1 MVRALQPYIVTSWH
15 GHRNDPDLPEAVQTV
30 WQEKFS
36 AGHKTR
42 PREVQKTFEPRS
54 PEEHRQRQSNVDIAI
69 LDSEGNVVH
78 WFDAFKHAGRGPA
91 AQTLAAYTAGE
102 IQFATSQL
110 ALTSRPRRVRP
121 VVLPD
126 LAGAPAVRILCTLED
141 DRMLAYSAPT
151 VEVVP
156 ITGTERELLAWSSKA
171 RTVDAAELKSWLS
184 QIYPP
189 GVMERTNPQTKEAYR
204 IESVEG
210 ALTLTPAGRRG
221 KHRLMIL
228 AGTITLTDEGS
239 KNFSEDHFSDGPFS
253 YDGKLEILL
262 AYPEGSDSFSGLRGV
277 FDGIYPR
284 LDRMHNQQRNI
295 PLRAA
300 LESIDTD
307 S

>member
-1 MVRALQPYIVTSWH
+1 
-15 GHRNDPDLPEAVQTV
+15 
-30 WQEKFS
+30 
-36 AGHKTR
+36 
-42 PREVQKTFEPRS
+42 
-54 PEEHRQRQSNVDIAI
+54 
-69 LDSEGNVVH
+69 VVH
-78 WFDAFKHAGRGPA
+78 WFDAFQHPGRGPGA
-91 AQTLAAYTAGE
+91 KTLAAYTAGE

-110 ALTSRPRRVRP
+110 ALTSRPRRARP

-141 DRMLAYSAPT
+141 DRMRAYSAPT

-156 ITGTERELLAWSSKA
+156 ITGAERELLAWSSKA
-171 RTVDAAELKSWLS
+171 RTVNAAQLKSWLA

-204 IESVEG
+204 IESVAG
-210 ALTLTPAGRRG
+210 ALTLTPAGTRG

-228 AGTITLTDEGS
+228 AGTITLTDEG
-239 KNFSEDHFSDGPFS
+239 DDYFS
-253 YDGKLEILL
+253 YDGALEILL
-262 AYPEGSDSFSGLRGV
+262 AYPEGSDSFSGLRGT
-277 FDGIYPR
+277 FEGIYPR
-284 LDRMHNQQRNI
+284 FDRMHNQQRNL

>member
-15 GHRNDPDLPEAVQTV
+15 GHREDPDLPAAVRTV
-30 WQEKFS
+30 WQEKFA
-36 AGHKTR
+36 AGHKPR
-42 PREVQKTFEPRS
+42 PRQLQTNFEPRS
-54 PEEHRQRQSNVDIAI
+54 PQEHRQRQSNVDIAI
-69 LDSEGNVVH
+69 LDPDGNLVH
-78 WFDAFKHAGRGPA
+78 SFDAFQHPGRGP
-91 AQTLAAYTAGE
+91 QTKTLAAYTAGE
-102 IQFATSQL
+102 IQFATSEL
-110 ALTSRPRRVRP
+110 GLTGRRRALRP
-121 VVLPD
+121 VDLPD

-156 ITGTERELLAWSSKA
+156 ITEGERELLSWSPEA
-171 RTVDAAELKSWLS
+171 RTLDAAALKSWLA

-210 ALTLTPAGRRG
+210 TLTLTPAGTRG
-221 KHRLMIL
+221 KHRFMMLR
-228 AGTITLTDEGS
+228 GTIGLTDEGEDY
-239 KNFSEDHFSDGPFS
+239 FSEDHFS

-262 AYPEGSDSFSGLRGV
+262 AYPQGSGDFSALRGV

-284 LDRMHNQQRNI
+284 FDRMHNRQRNI
-295 PLRAA
+295 PLRAVF
-300 LESIDTD
+300 ESIDTD

>member
-15 GHRNDPDLPEAVQTV
+15 GHREDPDLPAAVRTV
-30 WQEKFS
+30 WQEKFA
-36 AGHKTR
+36 AGHKPR
-42 PREVQKTFEPRS
+42 PRQLQTNFEPRS
-54 PEEHRQRQSNVDIAI
+54 PQEHRQRQSNVDIAI
-69 LDSEGNVVH
+69 LDPDGNLVH
-78 WFDAFKHAGRGPA
+78 SFDAFQHPGRGPQA
-91 AQTLAAYTAGE
+91 KTLAAYTAGE
-102 IQFATSQL
+102 IQFATSEL
-110 ALTSRPRRVRP
+110 GLTGRRRALRP
-121 VVLPD
+121 VDLPD

-156 ITGTERELLAWSSKA
+156 ITEGERELLSWSPEA
-171 RTVDAAELKSWLS
+171 RTLDAAALKSWLA

-210 ALTLTPAGRRG
+210 TLTLTPAGTRG
-221 KHRLMIL
+221 KHRFMMLR
-228 AGTITLTDEGS
+228 GTIGLTDEGEDY
-239 KNFSEDHFSDGPFS
+239 FSEDHFS

-262 AYPEGSDSFSGLRGV
+262 AYPQGSGDFSALRGV

-284 LDRMHNQQRNI
+284 FDRMHNRQRNI
-295 PLRAA
+295 PLRAVF
-300 LESIDTD
+300 ESIDTD

>member
-15 GHRNDPDLPEAVQTV
+15 GHRNDPDLPEAVRTV

-36 AGHKTR
+36 SGHKPR
-42 PREVQKTFEPRS
+42 PRELKKTVEPRS
-54 PEEHRQRQSNVDIAI
+54 PQEHRQRQSNVDIAI

-78 WFDAFKHAGRGPA
+78 WFDAFQHPGRGPQT
-91 AQTLAAYTAGE
+91 QTLATYTAGE
-102 IQFATSQL
+102 IQFATSEL
-110 ALTSRPRRVRP
+110 GLTAGRRRALRP
-121 VVLPD
+121 VDLPD

-156 ITGTERELLAWSSKA
+156 ITGAERELLAWSDQQ
-171 RTVDAAELKSWLS
+171 RTVEASALKSWLA
-184 QIYPP
+184 QVYPP

-210 ALTLTPAGRRG
+210 TLTLTPAGTRG
-221 KHRLMIL
+221 KHRFMMLT
-228 AGTITLTDEGS
+228 GTIGLTDEG
-239 KNFSEDHFSDGPFS
+239 EDYFG
-253 YDGKLEILL
+253 YDGKLELLL
-262 AYPEGSDSFSGLRGV
+262 AYPEGSDNFSALRGV

-284 LDRMHNQQRNI
+284 FDRMHNRQRNI
-295 PLRAA
+295 PLRAVF
-300 LESIDTD
+300 ESIDTD